1 MTLKIAKVII
11 RLPFPPDCLR
21 LRSNP
26 GTGTY
31 ASLISF
37 SGTFISALLTTYECP
52 LSQGASFV
60 WSRPPLAPPQGS
72 LSCHLCVTVHFS
84 AFSFSSHGLVLSH
97 CVLWAD
103 LCADFRISPDVLAHS
118 KAVCL
123 SHERVELLTVICPLS
138 FLPEVIVVICPWRSL
153 TYLPA
158 PFSHPD
164 FPINSHLMW
173 VCLLLG
179 PSPTPLCFSF
189 HKSCD

>member
-1 MTLKIAKVII
+1 M
-11 RLPFPPDCLR
+11 
-21 LRSNP
+21 S
-26 GTGTY
+26 G
-31 ASLISF
+31 ASL
-37 SGTFISALLTTYECP
+37 
-52 LSQGASFV
+52 GA
-60 WSRPPLAPPQGS
+60 SRPPLAPPQGS

-84 AFSFSSHGLVLSH
+84 ALSSSGGGLVYLTVFCERI
-97 CVLWAD
+97 CVLTFAFP
-103 LCADFRISPDVLAHS
+103 LVSSSVLAHS
-118 KAVCL
+118 KAFCL
-123 SHERVELLTVICPLS
+123 SHERVELLTAICPLS

-164 FPINSHLMW
+164 FPINSHLVW